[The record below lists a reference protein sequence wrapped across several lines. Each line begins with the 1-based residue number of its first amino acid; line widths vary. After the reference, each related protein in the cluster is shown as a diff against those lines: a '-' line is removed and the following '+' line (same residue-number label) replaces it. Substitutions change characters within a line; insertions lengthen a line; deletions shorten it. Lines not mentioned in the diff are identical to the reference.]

1 MRLIKSL
8 ILLVTILLIS
18 NSVYSQYP
26 QVKKI
31 GKDSV
36 VLITLKQGND
46 INKQFSVLRDTI
58 KVLKTD
64 VDSLKA
70 SLEYYQKMS
79 DLKWQKENSAHAYE
93 YYRSRT
99 LEMKI
104 DSLQAVNKKN
114 REMYEQHDK
123 ITKVAIRHITVFATI
138 LGFMTVIFAAL

>member
-1 MRLIKSL
+1 M
-8 ILLVTILLIS
+8 IS
-18 NSVYSQYP
+18 NSTYSQYP

-31 GKDSV
+31 GNDSI

-70 SLEYYQKMS
+70 SLEYYQKLH

-93 YYRSRT
+93 YYRSKT
-99 LEMKI
+99 LEIKI

-114 REMYEQHDK
+114 KEMYEKHSK
-123 ITKVAIRHITVFATI
+123 EATIAIRHITVFATI
-138 LGFMTVIFAAL
+138 LGFLTAVFAAL